1 MRICEFR
8 DYDTSDVLLDGKTI
22 RIRAIHPD
30 DRQRLLKHFESLSPE
45 SVYFRFFGPKKTL
58 SALELTHFTDLD
70 YRGHGGLVATL
81 YDQGDERI
89 VGVGRY
95 FVAGGGEGLKRSAEV
110 AFAVLD
116 EYQGH
121 GIATILLRHL
131 LGIARASGVDELT
144 ANVLGGN
151 RKMIEVLVSSGF
163 EVHQTLD
170 SGTTHLSF
178 QIQEPRGHR

>member
-1 MRICEFR
+1 MRTGEFR
-8 DYDTSDVLLDGKTI
+8 DYDASDVLLEGKTI

-30 DRQRLLKHFESLSPE
+30 DRARLLRHFESLSPE
-45 SVYFRFFGPKKTL
+45 SIYFRFFGPKKTL
-58 SALELTHFTDLD
+58 SELELTHFTDLD
-70 YRGHGGLVATL
+70 YRDHVALVATL
-81 YDQGDERI
+81 PDQGDERI
-89 VGVGRY
+89 IGVGRY
-95 FVAGGGEGLKRSAEV
+95 FVAGASEGLKRSAEV

-131 LGIARASGVDELT
+131 LGIARASGVGEFT

-151 RKMIEVLVSSGF
+151 RKMIEVLVAGGF
-163 EVHQTLD
+163 EVRRALD

-178 QIQEPRGHR
+178 QI

>member
-1 MRICEFR
+1 MRTCEFR
-8 DYDTSDVLLDGKTI
+8 DYDTTDVLLDGKTI
-22 RIRAIHPD
+22 RIRAIHRD

-58 SALELTHFTDLD
+58 SARELTQFTDLD
-70 YRGHGGLVATL
+70 YRHHVALVATL
-81 YDQGDERI
+81 NQQGDERI
-89 VGVGRY
+89 IGVGRY
-95 FVAGGGEGLKRSAEV
+95 FVAGGRKGLKRSAEV

-121 GIATILLRHL
+121 GIATVLLRHL
-131 LGIARASGVDELT
+131 LGIARASGVGEFT

-163 EVHQTLD
+163 EIHRTLN
-170 SGTTHLSF
+170 SGTAQLSF
-178 QIQEPRGHR
+178 QIQDPQGHR

>member
-1 MRICEFR
+1 MRTCDFC
-8 DYDTSDVLLDGKTI
+8 DYDTSDVLLDGSTI

-45 SVYFRFFGPKKTL
+45 SVYFRFFAPKKTL
-58 SALELTHFTDLD
+58 SALELTYFTDLD
-70 YRGHGGLVATL
+70 YRNHVALLATL
-81 YDQGDERI
+81 KDQGDERI
-89 VGVGRY
+89 IGVGRY
-95 FVAGGGEGLKRSAEV
+95 FVGGGHEGSKRSAEV

-121 GIATILLRHL
+121 GIATLLLRHL
-131 LGIARASGVDELT
+131 LGIARTSGIGEFT

-151 RKMIEVLVSSGF
+151 HKMIEVLVSSVF
-163 EVHQTLD
+163 EVHPTLD

-178 QIQEPRGHR
+178 QIHASGGHC